1 MQLKSWRIKSSK
13 EKRRMSRSS
22 PGNYQYL
29 EVEFS
34 AKETEEVYPVRQ
46 GKRIGH
52 PDTETK

>member
-1 MQLKSWRIKSSK
+1 
-13 EKRRMSRSS
+13 MSRSS
-22 PGNYQYL
+22 LGNYQYL

-52 PDTETK
+52 PVMETK